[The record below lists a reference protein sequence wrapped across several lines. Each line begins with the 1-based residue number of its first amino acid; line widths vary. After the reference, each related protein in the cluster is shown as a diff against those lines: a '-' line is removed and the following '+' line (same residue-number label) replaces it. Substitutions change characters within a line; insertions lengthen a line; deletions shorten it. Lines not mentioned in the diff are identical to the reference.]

1 MPGQCSQLEFT
12 RVRLFADK
20 TTQINAIKG
29 LATIFVLVLPF
40 AITKIYKYVAKKY
53 KITVFKRE
61 SKRLWVLLCVYVCA
75 LLMLI
80 SFLYQRPSSFDY
92 SSDVTNMT
100 WSQYEKYC
108 SFSESNNIKAQIMCS
123 QLKDTAITWKGAVQ
137 SVRVCI
143 SIDNSF
149 ESLLDYLPDSAAQI
163 LRCFYDT
170 DTNDTTSTNQIKA
183 NQCSLSSHN
192 IYTFEVAVSGPYGER
207 IISSNKGQILLI
219 AQDSFKPVLQ
229 LLEEVIL
236 LQMDCVTCKKLMANQ
251 KQYKHLKLTSAKAD
265 RRKLWA
271 RVYYAFKFMFNFVF
285 APVLYID

>member
-1 MPGQCSQLEFT
+1 MWLRS
-12 RVRLFADK
+12 
-20 TTQINAIKG
+20 
-29 LATIFVLVLPF
+29 
-40 AITKIYKYVAKKY
+40 TKSPVQAGIQTAV
-53 KITVFKRE
+53 
-61 SKRLWVLLCVYVCA
+61 VLLCVYVCA

-100 WSQYEKYC
+100 WSQYE
-108 SFSESNNIKAQIMCS
+108 N

-137 SVRVCI
+137 SVRVI

-229 LLEEVIL
+229 LLEEGDVIDFVAYFDQYPYSTTL
-236 LQMDCVTCKKLMANQ
+236 L
-251 KQYKHLKLTSAKAD
+251 S
-265 RRKLWA
+265 
-271 RVYYAFKFMFNFVF
+271 
-285 APVLYID
+285 